1 MASADG
7 ELEEQLLQA
16 GNKLVDPP
24 ASVDELLS
32 LLDTLDILGT
42 YLYAT
47 QRTLKPYTNANGE
60 APVILSKS
68 ETHGDFNNG
77 SKSECFTTENTPK
90 KPRTQ
95 RLASP
100 KPDTNVK
107 GETPGILSK
116 SETQGDFNNGSKS
129 EIFRTENTPKKPR
142 TQRLASPKPDTNA
155 NGETPVNLSN
165 NESLIEG
172 KVPITKAIKKLRFIL
187 NGKELKSPAKRTHT
201 GVSKNNEKPQPPKSR
216 RRTKLHVPPSP
227 PDLPEDIGNHIREMC
242 RTQEVFVIQKS
253 LYESDVKRDK
263 KKVSMPLSQ
272 INPDF
277 LKETEREA
285 LDQQKPIGV
294 QFVEPSNTVY
304 AMVLRQWDMPK
315 ESGKKSS
322 SYVLRTNWNN
332 VVATNE
338 LEINT
343 VVQIWSL

>member
-1 MASADG
+1 MMAVVEGRDFGVVDS
-7 ELEEQLLQA
+7 
-16 GNKLVDPP
+16 GND
-24 ASVDELLS
+24 D
-32 LLDTLDILGT
+32 
-42 YLYAT
+42 
-47 QRTLKPYTNANGE
+47 R
-60 APVILSKS
+60 VILSKS

-100 KPDTNVK
+100 KPDTNVN

-165 NESLIEG
+165 NESLIKG

-201 GVSKNNEKPQPPKSR
+201 SVSKNNEKPQPPKRR

-227 PDLPEDIGNHIREMC
+227 PDLPEDIGNHIREMH

-263 KKVSMPLSQ
+263 KKVADKDLCMALVVVDRRGSRSSGSSNDREGGNNSSRGSEGIDSNGSSRDAR
-272 INPDF
+272 INS
-277 LKETEREA
+277 
-285 LDQQKPIGV
+285 IV
-294 QFVEPSNTVY
+294 S
-304 AMVLRQWDMPK
+304 
-315 ESGKKSS
+315 
-322 SYVLRTNWNN
+322 
-332 VVATNE
+332 
-338 LEINT
+338 
-343 VVQIWSL
+343 